1 MYVYSLQVENMH
13 FTIRKNYHFTS
24 PLLVTPLIAVSGE
37 QVRSDIFDK
46 LSSTALKKIHKSWI
60 KTNRFFKSTVYAP
73 LI

>member
-37 QVRSDIFDK
+37 QVRSE

>member
-13 FTIRKNYHFTS
+13 FTIQKNYHFTS
-24 PLLVTPLIAVSGE
+24 PLLVTPLI
-37 QVRSDIFDK
+37 
-46 LSSTALKKIHKSWI
+46 TALKKIHKCWI